1 MRTKQSIESTLGKY
15 LPEAF
20 IAYVV
25 ELMKE
30 HPVHFRITRPR
41 STKFGD
47 FRAKP
52 AGLHQI
58 TVNGNLNPF
67 AFLITCIHE
76 FAHLSTYKQYGNRVS
91 PHGTEWKNEFARML
105 VPVIASKQLPEELDR
120 VLIRS
125 LSNIKASSCSDKHL
139 YRTLLSYDKHPEG
152 IVPLEHI
159 QRDSLFQ
166 LQGRLFR
173 KGKLQRTRYLCQE
186 TNTQRMYHVSALA
199 LVKQIQS

>member
-1 MRTKQSIESTLGKY
+1 MNRKQSIEAILGKY

-20 IAYVV
+20 VPYIA
-25 ELMKE
+25 ELMKV

-52 AGLHQI
+52 TGLHQI
-58 TVNGNLNPF
+58 TINGNLNPF

-76 FAHLSTYKQYGNRVS
+76 FAHLSIYKLHGHKVS

-105 VPVIASKQLPEELDR
+105 VPVINSNQLPETLTKA
-120 VLIRS
+120 LIKS
-125 LSNIKASSCSDKHL
+125 LGNMKASSCSDKQL
-139 YRTLLSYDKHPEG
+139 YRTLLSFDTHPEG
-152 IVPLEHI
+152 VIPLEHI
-159 QRDSLFQ
+159 QRDALFQ
-166 LQGRLFR
+166 LQGRMFR